1 MILLGNPREGT
12 SIRHAYE
19 TASTSNQG
27 QGARMGAPEMACE
40 RRFEDCQIVIEL
52 LVHGADLAATYTE
65 IVVELRARRAE
76 VPEEGS
82 QEAL

>member
-1 MILLGNPREGT
+1 
-12 SIRHAYE
+12 
-19 TASTSNQG
+19 
-27 QGARMGAPEMACE
+27 MGAPEMACE